1 MGDSNLDDNMVVV
14 KVEGKL
20 GTIGNFIS
28 NKRSPKIKAVRN
40 VDAIAVVVVDIV
52 KYVWKTEEIVEA
64 FMEVVVAPATL
75 GINDKTKE
83 PGIGKRIKIMIL

>member
-20 GTIGNFIS
+20 ETTGNFIS
-28 NKRSPKIKAVRN
+28 NKRSPKIKVVRN

-52 KYVWKTEEIVEA
+52 KYVWKTE
-64 FMEVVVAPATL
+64 FK
-75 GINDKTKE
+75 NR
-83 PGIGKRIKIMIL
+83 GKPKG

>member
-20 GTIGNFIS
+20 ETTGNFIS

-40 VDAIAVVVVDIV
+40 VDAIAVVVVD
-52 KYVWKTEEIVEA
+52 EA
-64 FMEVVVAPATL
+64 
-75 GINDKTKE
+75 
-83 PGIGKRIKIMIL
+83 